1 MEPSMNRLAL
11 GLTTVMLAA
20 GSTAGAP
27 EKVAFPSGYRSHV
40 SYLTVDRPF
49 NATVRVF
56 YASPEAAKTA
66 RSGQPLPR
74 GTVITMEVYKA
85 KVNEQNQPV
94 KDAAGRFIKADLV
107 AVMVMEK
114 RRGWG
119 AEYPKEIRNG
129 EWEYAEFSPDGT
141 PHEPADAKPC
151 LECHK
156 RMSTQDFVF
165 SFPALAAESS
175 RSR

>member
-1 MEPSMNRLAL
+1 MESSMKRLAL

-20 GSTAGAP
+20 GSTAAAP
-27 EKVAFPSGYRSHV
+27 EKVAFPSAYRSHV

-49 NATVRVF
+49 NATVRLF
-56 YASPEAAKTA
+56 YASPEAARTA

-94 KDAAGRFIKADLV
+94 KDPDGRFIKGDLV

-114 RRGWG
+114 RKGWG
-119 AEYPKEIRNG
+119 AE
-129 EWEYAEFSPDGT
+129 
-141 PHEPADAKPC
+141 
-151 LECHK
+151 
-156 RMSTQDFVF
+156 
-165 SFPALAAESS
+165 
-175 RSR
+175 